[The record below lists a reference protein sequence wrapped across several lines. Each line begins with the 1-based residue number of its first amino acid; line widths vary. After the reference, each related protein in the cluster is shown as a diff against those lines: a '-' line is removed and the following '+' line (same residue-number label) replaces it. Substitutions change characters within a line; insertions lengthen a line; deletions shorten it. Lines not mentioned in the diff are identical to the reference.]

1 MVIRSNCSAP
11 QLVLV
16 LLVLLCS
23 AVSGSK
29 YHKSKL
35 HGPRSDESATGSVA
49 AGDAPSART
58 KATAARLVEHWKRD
72 RIQPQH
78 AFHLQSF
85 DADILTQANSFIQ
98 WLTPCFY
105 LLRFS
110 AASQT
115 LEVVTHLKRVNIK
128 NIHCSMFYDEWVD
141 KYVVWFQ
148 QAISAPWN
156 SGSLTHD
163 FQFMMDVSDAHM

>member
-1 MVIRSNCSAP
+1 MVIRSTCSAP
-11 QLVLV
+11 QLVLA
-16 LLVLLCS
+16 LLVLFCS
-23 AVSGSK
+23 VVSGSK
-29 YHKSKL
+29 YQKSKL
-35 HGPRSDESATGSVA
+35 HGPGSDESDTGIVVT
-49 AGDAPSART
+49 GDAPSPRT

-110 AASQT
+110 AASQR
-115 LEVVTHLKRVNIK
+115 LEVVTYLKRVNIK
-128 NIHCSMFYDEWVD
+128 NIHCSMFYDEW
-141 KYVVWFQ
+141 
-148 QAISAPWN
+148 
-156 SGSLTHD
+156 
-163 FQFMMDVSDAHM
+163 